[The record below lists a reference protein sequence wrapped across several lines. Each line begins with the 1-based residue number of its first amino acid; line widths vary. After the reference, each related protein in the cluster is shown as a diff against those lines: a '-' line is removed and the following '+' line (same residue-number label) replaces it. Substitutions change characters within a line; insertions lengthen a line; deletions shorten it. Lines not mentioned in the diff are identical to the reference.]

1 MRHPHPA
8 ARLTARSI
16 DRGGRVAAAFGVSRL
31 LRSAAAIACALAL
44 WVRASPVPA
53 DEAQVVARVNGT
65 PITQGMVNQV
75 VKSLLRERGSTPTS
89 DEIAAMNDA
98 ALDSLIELEL
108 LYQAAQK
115 AGVSVS
121 DQEVAAEIARSKAQ
135 LGGDKAFAAALQR
148 SGMTEAGLAA
158 DTRKTLVVD
167 RFVDTRVVGNVQVTP
182 EAVRRFYD
190 EHRQELEH
198 DGVGS
203 FDKARPV
210 VEKTLL
216 ETERRQ
222 REQAYVDEL
231 RKSAHIERPTPTEER
246 VQLPR

>member
-1 MRHPHPA
+1 VRHPHPP
-8 ARLTARSI
+8 ARLTARVI
-16 DRGGRVAAAFGVSRL
+16 DREGHGRAALGASRL
-31 LRSAAAIACALAL
+31 LRPAAAVACALVL
-44 WVRASPVPA
+44 VSLRASPVPA

-75 VKSLLRERGSTPTS
+75 VKSLLRERGSTPSS
-89 DEIAAMNDA
+89 DEIAALNDA
-98 ALDSLIELEL
+98 ALDSLIALEL
-108 LYQAAQK
+108 LFQAAQK

-121 DQEVAAEIARSKAQ
+121 DQEVAAEIARSKAK

-148 SGMTEAGLAA
+148 SGMTEAALEA

-167 RFVDTRVVGNVQVTP
+167 LFVETRVVGDVHVAP

-190 EHRQELEH
+190 EHRQELER

-203 FDKARPV
+203 FEKARPV

-216 ETERRQ
+216 ESERRQ
-222 REQAYVDEL
+222 RQEAYVDEL
-231 RKSAHIERPTPTEER
+231 RKSAHIERPTPREATA
-246 VQLPR
+246 P

>member
-1 MRHPHPA
+1 M
-8 ARLTARSI
+8 
-16 DRGGRVAAAFGVSRL
+16 
-31 LRSAAAIACALAL
+31 
-44 WVRASPVPA
+44 
-53 DEAQVVARVNGT
+53 AQVNGT

-75 VKSLLRERGSTPTS
+75 VKSLLRERGATPSS
-89 DEIAAMNDA
+89 DEIAALNDA

-182 EAVRRFYD
+182 DAVRRFYD
-190 EHRQELEH
+190 EHRQELER

-203 FDKARPV
+203 FDKARPL

-222 REQAYVDEL
+222 REQAYVDAL
-231 RKSAHIERPTPTEER
+231 RKSAHIERPTPVEER
-246 VQLPR
+246 VQLPATGDR

>member
-1 MRHPHPA
+1 
-8 ARLTARSI
+8 
-16 DRGGRVAAAFGVSRL
+16 
-31 LRSAAAIACALAL
+31 
-44 WVRASPVPA
+44 
-53 DEAQVVARVNGT
+53 
-65 PITQGMVNQV
+65 MVNQV
-75 VKSLLRERGSTPTS
+75 VKSLLRERGSTPSS
-89 DEIAAMNDA
+89 DEIAKLNDA

-108 LYQAAQK
+108 LFQAAQK

-121 DQEVAAEIARSKAQ
+121 NEEVAAEIARSKAQ

-148 SGMTEAGLAA
+148 SGMTQAALEA

-167 RFVDTRVVGNVQVTP
+167 RFIDTRVVGTVSVTP
-182 EAVRRFYD
+182 EAVQRFYD
-190 EHRQELEH
+190 EHRQELER

-222 REQAYVDEL
+222 RQQAYVEEL
-231 RKSAHIERPTPTEER
+231 RKAAQIERPTPMEEKGVTGNR
-246 VQLPR
+246 